1 MEATQT
7 QKIAEGG
14 DRDMQT
20 ELLGINVG
28 DGLEVKERYVGPG
41 AWWIAQRLSLPVRFE
56 RDWFWTEATCHV
68 GEKGDRL
75 AFRQRPDGNGI
86 DARCLDGGC
95 SPVVAVDALGSQ
107 ARWLLRGPAAYEP
120 LVQPEDRFR
129 WLTDWPR
136 WKIALYGAAAL
147 SVAVPLLLGYGLVAA
162 YLNYVGFSA
171 GAWLMAKL
179 ISQPRRR
186 RHRR

>member
-7 QKIAEGG
+7 CNIGEGG
-14 DRDMQT
+14 DMQG
-20 ELLGINVG
+20 ELYGNNVG
-28 DGLEVKERYVGPG
+28 EGLNVKERYVGPA
-41 AWWIAQRLSLPVRFE
+41 AWWIAQRLSHPVRFE

-68 GEKGDRL
+68 GERGDRL

-86 DARCLDGGC
+86 DARCLDGDC
-95 SPVVAVDALGSQ
+95 SPVLVADALGSQ
-107 ARWLLRGPAAYEP
+107 AGWFVRGPTAYEP
-120 LVQPEDRFR
+120 LVQPVDRFR

-136 WKIALYGAAAL
+136 WRIALYGAAAL

-162 YLNYVGFSA
+162 YLNYVGFSV
-171 GAWLMAKL
+171 GSWLMAKL

-186 RHRR
+186 RFRY